1 MTRMKHIGLV
11 LFAALLGA
19 SGAHAQEHATSTVAE
34 GAAKPAMKHAAP
46 ACSDARPECAM
57 TVFPAFDKKKA
68 DCGSR
73 FRSARRFT
81 LRPPSMAAKALRRLS
96 PSPASLRPA

>member
-11 LFAALLGA
+11 LVSALLGA

-34 GAAKPAMKHAAP
+34 GAAKTAMKHAAP

-57 TVFPAFDKKKA
+57 TVFPAFDKKGPTVGRVLGRQ
-68 DCGSR
+68 DG
-73 FRSARRFT
+73 
-81 LRPPSMAAKALRRLS
+81 LRRV
-96 PSPASLRPA
+96 LRRWRQKLCGACRRRQRC